1 MSQQSEPYPGG
12 PARPTLKNG

>member
-1 MSQQSEPYPGG
+1 MSQRSEPYPGG